1 METTKANGGGG
12 VYHPKLMQVHI
23 ANIWEDNIIAL
34 KETID
39 DMELE
44 AMASSCEDYN
54 MCMFIRNSDNGSYRS
69 LKTTLD
75 NNRLLKKYPYTK
87 TL

>member
-1 METTKANGGGG
+1 
-12 VYHPKLMQVHI
+12 
-23 ANIWEDNIIAL
+23 
-34 KETID
+34 
-39 DMELE
+39 MELE

-87 TL
+87 TLQMELKLLVNFHTPSNVPLHTVPEGVAFVQ